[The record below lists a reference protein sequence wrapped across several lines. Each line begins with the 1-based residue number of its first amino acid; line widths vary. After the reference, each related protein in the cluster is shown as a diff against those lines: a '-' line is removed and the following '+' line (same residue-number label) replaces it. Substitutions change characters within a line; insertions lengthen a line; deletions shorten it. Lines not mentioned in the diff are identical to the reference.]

1 MSVKEFVRRSEIKSR
16 ESIRRA
22 YIDID
27 SCHRELDLLNEQLA
41 KYSNNFASRG
51 GLPPYEKQKRMTEIR
66 ERIPE
71 VYNYINYYK
80 ECIAYEKS
88 EIIRICTTYGFEV
101 NKQYNRDF
109 SEYIPNTKNK
119 VQANDEYNNDEYND
133 EYDNDEYN
141 NDDCESEYS
150 IQSELE
156 EELEE
161 ADYKFNPE
169 TGTFE

>member
-80 ECIAYEKS
+80 ECISYEKS

-109 SEYIPNTKNK
+109 SEYIPNTKNR
-119 VQANDEYNNDEYND
+119 VQENDEYNNDEYSD
-133 EYDNDEYN
+133 EYDND
-141 NDDCESEYS
+141 DDYESEYS
-150 IQSELE
+150 DIQSEV

-161 ADYKFNPE
+161 VEDYKFNPE